1 MNIPLHKTA
10 AEMAYIKAG
19 ARSKPAL
26 AKAGWIEAGREAAL
40 RSFSAH
46 GLPNRRVE
54 EWKWTDLRRFLSEA
68 YPPGLAPAMD
78 RRVVE
83 AALAPLPFA
92 TVECR
97 RLIFIDGHFAP
108 QCSDAL
114 TLDGVE
120 FHALRDVRADP
131 PSWAREVLDHGFA
144 PYDRDVIDE
153 LNTLFVGDGALIRIA
168 RETEIAPPIHLA
180 FVNSGV
186 SARSVA
192 VRNVVAL
199 GEGARAAII
208 ETHSG
213 REATDC
219 RPYLASCVT
228 ETVLGRRARLDHVKL
243 QADNHDAIHLS
254 NRHFALQAESVLR
267 DVTLGMGAK
276 LARNQVF
283 LKYCG
288 EEAGADI
295 AGACLL
301 NGKQHCDTT
310 IVVNHDAAE
319 CRTREVFKYVMEDAA
334 RGVFQGRIMVAPHA
348 QGTDAKQQSHGLLL
362 SGRAEFD
369 AKPELEI
376 FADNV
381 ACGHGATAGALDEEQ
396 LFYLHARGIPQTQ
409 AKSLLIAAFVNDVF
423 ATLGDETMRQA
434 LAARVQGWLTGSG
447 DGGDG

>member
-10 AEMAYIKAG
+10 AEMAYIEAG
-19 ARSKPAL
+19 ARSETAS
-26 AKAGWIEAGREAAL
+26 AKVGWIEARREAAL

-54 EWKWTDLRRFLSEA
+54 EWKWTDLRRSLSEA
-68 YPPGLAPAMD
+68 YPPCLAPPSD

-92 TVECR
+92 AVECR
-97 RLIFIDGHFAP
+97 RLIFIDGYFAP
-108 QCSDAL
+108 EYSDAL
-114 TLDGVE
+114 ALDGVE
-120 FHALRDVRADP
+120 FHALRDVLADP
-131 PSWAREVLDHGFA
+131 PAWAREALGHGFA
-144 PYDRDVIDE
+144 PYDRDPVNE
-153 LNTLFVGDGALIRIA
+153 LNTLFVADGALIRIA
-168 RETEIAPPIHLA
+168 QETEVPLPIHLA
-180 FVNSGV
+180 FVNLGV
-186 SARSVA
+186 SARTVA
-192 VRNVVAL
+192 VRNVVAV
-199 GEGARAAII
+199 GAGARAAII

-219 RPYLASCVT
+219 KPYLSSCVT

-243 QADNHDAIHLS
+243 QVDSHDAIHLS
-254 NRHFALQAESVLR
+254 NRHFALQAESALR

-288 EEAGADI
+288 EGAGADI

-301 NGKQHCDTT
+301 NGRRHCDTT

-334 RGVFQGRIMVAPHA
+334 RGVFQGQIMVAPHA
-348 QGTDAKQQSHGLLL
+348 QSTDAKQQSHGLLL

-396 LFYLHARGIPQTQ
+396 LFYLHARGIPQAQ

-423 ATLGDETMRQA
+423 ATLGDETVRQT
-434 LAARVQGWLTGSG
+434 LAARVQGWLTETG